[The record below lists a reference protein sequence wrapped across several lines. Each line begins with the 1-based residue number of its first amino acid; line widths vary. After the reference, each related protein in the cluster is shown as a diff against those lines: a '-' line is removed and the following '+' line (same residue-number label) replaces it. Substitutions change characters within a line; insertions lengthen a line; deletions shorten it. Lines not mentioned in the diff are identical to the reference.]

1 MPIAR
6 CTGLI
11 APGSS
16 SSSPEPENLDAW
28 VADEWSIGGLL
39 RLGGTLTQSTEEG
52 SDLKAIFSDFISSA
66 AGGYYLPETRTF
78 SLVRGFKA
86 EASRPIVYS
95 RTDSPHQ
102 LNEYHYHFWTDPPVV
117 MLRDQLVDF
126 LRAANVADLIVTP
139 EIRSSADYVLSAKIK
154 RLEKIT
160 GSTPRAVVEMEL
172 GLRDNHKDKV
182 VHLNTYRVE
191 TTAKSDSVGDA
202 VVALNKALTSAY
214 TLFVED
220 LKKL

>member
-1 MPIAR
+1 MMTESMNIGGRTVNFRKIAMPLAVVGAFIVGACSQPPVPKDNYYR
-6 CTGLI
+6 LQVV
-11 APGSS
+11 APEAA
-16 SSSPEPENLDAW
+16 PEVLFKGVIEVDRF
-28 VADEWSIGGLL
+28 VADGL
-39 RLGGTLTQSTEEG
+39 T
-52 SDLKAIFSDFISSA
+52 
-66 AGGYYLPETRTF
+66 
-78 SLVRGFKA
+78 
-86 EASRPIVYS
+86 ASRPIVYS
-95 RTDSPHQ
+95 RTGSPHQ

-126 LRAANVADLIVTP
+126 LRAANVADLVVTP
-139 EIRSSADYVLSAKIK
+139 EIRSSADYVLTAKIK

-172 GLRDNHKDKV
+172 GLQDNHKDRV
-182 VHLNTYRVE
+182 VHLQTYRVE